1 MTMHKIAPILLLL
14 CTSCNVDT
22 QLLTGTWKA
31 SSFYQNGKTVQVPL
45 DSVELSFDENGQY
58 IFRSVGFYKEEGPYR
73 ASGKYLFLTDMTAKP
88 PREHTLSVLFL
99 SNDTLKI
106 GMKKDTSEQVLF
118 FKKVENK

>member
-1 MTMHKIAPILLLL
+1 MKKIAPVLLLL

-22 QLLTGTWKA
+22 QLLSGTWKA
-31 SSFYQNGKTVQVPL
+31 VSFYQNGKTVQVPL
-45 DSVELSFDENGQY
+45 DSVELSFAENGQY
-58 IFRSVGFYKEEGPYR
+58 SFRSVGFYKEEGPYR

-99 SNDTLKI
+99 SNDSLKI

-118 FKKVENK
+118 FQRVVSGKW